1 MGIFINIILIIAII
15 AVFIVSGIVKEYN
28 ERYNENEYKFRFNK
42 KQFLTLIPI
51 ALLVLSFSIVVIP
64 ANTVGIRYSSING
77 TSDKTLNEGIH
88 FVVPFVDH
96 VNTIETTVQER
107 TDEGISIQTKDA
119 QWVKVTV
126 NVKYQVDKS
135 NAFKVYKGY
144 KTLDNL
150 NKNIIGNYTQEAL
163 NQVCTQYN
171 VIDVLGEKRNAFVEE
186 TAKILKE
193 KLAAEGVNLKAVT
206 VKDIDA
212 GEAIEKAISDEA
224 VAKKEV
230 ETAKQKQEKAKT
242 EAETKVIEAQG
253 EADANAVLTEQ
264 LTPEVLEKMLIE
276 KWNGEMPKVYGSDGN
291 ILDISSL
298 LGE

>member
-1 MGIFINIILIIAII
+1 MMEIIIKIVLAII
-15 AVFIVSGIVKEYN
+15 TVAVFIALGVKKDGYD
-28 ERYNENEYKFRFNK
+28 YIFRFNK
-42 KQFLTLIPI
+42 KQLFTLVPA
-51 ALLVLSFSIVVIP
+51 ALFIISFAIVVIP
-64 ANTVGIRYSSING
+64 ANTVGVRYSAING
-77 TSDKTLNEGIH
+77 TSNDTLNEGVH
-88 FVVPFVDH
+88 FVVPFVDK
-96 VNTIETTVQER
+96 VYTIDTTVQER

-126 NVKYQVDKS
+126 NVKYQVDKAD
-135 NAFKVYKGY
+135 AFKVYKGY

-150 NKNIIGNYTQEAL
+150 SKNIIGNYTQEAL

-171 VIDVLGEKRNAFVEE
+171 VIDVLGERRNSFVDE
-186 TAKILKE
+186 TTKILNE
-193 KLAAEGVNLKAVT
+193 KLAAEGVTLKAVT

-230 ETAKQKQEKAKT
+230 ETAKQKQEKART

-253 EADANAVLTEQ
+253 EADANAVLTQQ

>member
-28 ERYNENEYKFRFNK
+28 ERYNENERKFRFNK

-64 ANTVGIRYSSING
+64 ANTVGVRYSSING

-96 VNTIETTVQER
+96 VYTIETTVQER

-126 NVKYQVDKS
+126 NVKYHVDKS

-193 KLAAEGVNLKAVT
+193 KLAAEGVTLKAVT

>member
-1 MGIFINIILIIAII
+1 MMDIIIKIILGVITV
-15 AVFIVSGIVKEYN
+15 AVFIALGFKKDGYDYI
-28 ERYNENEYKFRFNK
+28 FRFNK
-42 KQFLTLIPI
+42 KQLFSLVPA
-51 ALLVLSFSIVVIP
+51 ALFIISFAIVVIP
-64 ANTVGIRYSSING
+64 ANTVGVRYSAING
-77 TSDKTLNEGIH
+77 TSNDTLNEGVH
-88 FVVPFVDH
+88 FVVPFVDK
-96 VNTIETTVQER
+96 VYTIDTTVQER

-126 NVKYQVDKS
+126 NVKYQVDKAD
-135 NAFKVYKGY
+135 AFKVYKGY

-150 NKNIIGNYTQEAL
+150 SKNIIGNYTQEAL

-171 VIDVLGEKRNAFVEE
+171 VIDVLGERRNSFVDE
-186 TAKILKE
+186 TTKILNE
-193 KLAAEGVNLKAVT
+193 KLAVEGVTLKAVT

-230 ETAKQKQEKAKT
+230 ETAKQKQEKART

-253 EADANAVLTEQ
+253 EADANAVLTQQ

>member
-1 MGIFINIILIIAII
+1 MMDIIIKIVLGIIII
-15 AVFIVSGIVKEYN
+15 AVFIALGVKKDGYD
-28 ERYNENEYKFRFNK
+28 YIFRFNK
-42 KQFLTLIPI
+42 KQLFSLVPA
-51 ALLVLSFSIVVIP
+51 ALFIISFAIVVIP
-64 ANTVGIRYSSING
+64 ANTVGVRYSAING
-77 TSDKTLNEGIH
+77 TSNDTLNEGVH
-88 FVVPFVDH
+88 FVVPFVDK
-96 VNTIETTVQER
+96 VYTIDTTVQER

-126 NVKYQVDKS
+126 NVKYQVDKAD
-135 NAFKVYKGY
+135 AFKVYKGY

-150 NKNIIGNYTQEAL
+150 SKNIIGNYTQEAL

-171 VIDVLGEKRNAFVEE
+171 VIDVLGERRNSFVDE
-186 TAKILKE
+186 TTKILNE
-193 KLAAEGVNLKAVT
+193 KLAVEGVTLKAVT

-230 ETAKQKQEKAKT
+230 ETAKQKQEKART

-253 EADANAVLTEQ
+253 EADANAVLTQQ

>member
-1 MGIFINIILIIAII
+1 MMEIIIKIVLAII
-15 AVFIVSGIVKEYN
+15 TVAVFIALGVKKDGYDHV
-28 ERYNENEYKFRFNK
+28 FRFNK
-42 KQFLTLIPI
+42 KQLF
-51 ALLVLSFSIVVIP
+51 ALVPAALFIISFAIVVIP
-64 ANTVGIRYSSING
+64 ANTVGVRYSAING
-77 TSDKTLNEGIH
+77 TSNDTLNEGIH
-88 FVVPFVDH
+88 FIVPFVDK
-96 VNTIETTVQER
+96 VYTIDTTVQER

-126 NVKYQVDKS
+126 NVKYQVDKAD
-135 NAFKVYKGY
+135 AFKVYKGY

-150 NKNIIGNYTQEAL
+150 SKNIIGNYTQEAL

-171 VIDVLGEKRNAFVEE
+171 VIDVLGERRNSFVDE
-186 TAKILKE
+186 TTKILNE
-193 KLAAEGVNLKAVT
+193 KLATEGVTLKAVT

-230 ETAKQKQEKAKT
+230 ETAKQKQEKART

-253 EADANAVLTEQ
+253 EADANAVLTQQ

-291 ILDISSL
+291 VLDISSL

>member
-28 ERYNENEYKFRFNK
+28 ERYNENELKFRFNK

-51 ALLVLSFSIVVIP
+51 ALLVLSFSIVIIP

>member
-1 MGIFINIILIIAII
+1 MMDIIIKIVLGIITI
-15 AVFIVSGIVKEYN
+15 AVFITLGVKKDGYD
-28 ERYNENEYKFRFNK
+28 YIFRFNK
-42 KQFLTLIPI
+42 KQLFSLVPA
-51 ALLVLSFSIVVIP
+51 ALFIISFAIVVIP
-64 ANTVGIRYSSING
+64 ANTVGVRYSAING
-77 TSDKTLNEGIH
+77 TSNDTLNEGVH
-88 FVVPFVDH
+88 FVVPFVDK
-96 VNTIETTVQER
+96 VYTIDTTVQER

-126 NVKYQVDKS
+126 NVKYQVDKAD
-135 NAFKVYKGY
+135 AFKVYKGY

-150 NKNIIGNYTQEAL
+150 SKNIIGNYTQEAL

-171 VIDVLGEKRNAFVEE
+171 VIDVLGERRNSFVDE
-186 TAKILKE
+186 TTKILNE
-193 KLAAEGVNLKAVT
+193 KLAVEGVTLKAVT

-230 ETAKQKQEKAKT
+230 ETAKQKQEKART

-253 EADANAVLTEQ
+253 EADANAVLTQQ
-264 LTPEVLEKMLIE
+264 LTPEVLQKMLIE

>member
-1 MGIFINIILIIAII
+1 MGIFINIILIIAIV
-15 AVFIVSGIVKEYN
+15 AVFIVSGIVKEQDEGYG
-28 ERYNENEYKFRFNK
+28 EDKYKFRFNK
-42 KQFLTLIPI
+42 KQFLTLIPA
-51 ALLVLSFSIVVIP
+51 ALLILSFSIVVIP
-64 ANTVGIRYSSING
+64 ANTVGVRYSSING

-193 KLAAEGVNLKAVT
+193 KLAAEGVTLKAVT

-212 GEAIEKAISDEA
+212 GEVIEKAISDEA

>member
-1 MGIFINIILIIAII
+1 MMDIIIKIVLGIITV
-15 AVFIVSGIVKEYN
+15 AVFIALGVKKDGYD
-28 ERYNENEYKFRFNK
+28 YIFRFNK
-42 KQFLTLIPI
+42 KQLFSLVPA
-51 ALLVLSFSIVVIP
+51 ALFIISFAIVVIP
-64 ANTVGIRYSSING
+64 ANTVGVRYSAING
-77 TSDKTLNEGIH
+77 TSNDTLNEGVH
-88 FVVPFVDH
+88 FVVPFVDK
-96 VNTIETTVQER
+96 VYTIDTTVQER

-126 NVKYQVDKS
+126 NVKYQVDKAD
-135 NAFKVYKGY
+135 AFKVYKGY

-150 NKNIIGNYTQEAL
+150 SKNIIGNYTQEAL

-171 VIDVLGEKRNAFVEE
+171 VIDVLGERRNSFVDE
-186 TAKILKE
+186 TTKILNE
-193 KLAAEGVNLKAVT
+193 KLAAEGVTLKAVT

-230 ETAKQKQEKAKT
+230 ETAKQKQEKART

-253 EADANAVLTEQ
+253 EADANAVLTQQ

>member
-1 MGIFINIILIIAII
+1 MGIFINIILIIAIV
-15 AVFIVSGIVKEYN
+15 AVFIVSGIVKEKN
-28 ERYNENEYKFRFNK
+28 ERYGEDKYKFRFNK
-42 KQFLTLIPI
+42 KQFLTLIPA
-51 ALLVLSFSIVVIP
+51 ALLILSFSIVVIP
-64 ANTVGIRYSSING
+64 ANTVGVRYSSING

-193 KLAAEGVNLKAVT
+193 KLATEGVTLKAVT

>member
-1 MGIFINIILIIAII
+1 MMDIIIKIILAVITV
-15 AVFIVSGIVKEYN
+15 AVFIALGVKKDGYD
-28 ERYNENEYKFRFNK
+28 YIFKFNK
-42 KQFLTLIPI
+42 KQLF
-51 ALLVLSFSIVVIP
+51 ALVPAALFIISFAIVVIP
-64 ANTVGIRYSSING
+64 ANTVGVRYSAING
-77 TSDKTLNEGIH
+77 TSNDTLNEGVH
-88 FVVPFVDH
+88 FVVPFVDK
-96 VNTIETTVQER
+96 VYTIDTTVQER

-126 NVKYQVDKS
+126 NVKYQVDKAD
-135 NAFKVYKGY
+135 AFKVYKGY

-150 NKNIIGNYTQEAL
+150 SKNIIGNYTQEAL

-171 VIDVLGEKRNAFVEE
+171 VIDVLGERRNSFVDE
-186 TAKILKE
+186 TTKILNE
-193 KLAAEGVNLKAVT
+193 KLAVEGVTLKAVT

-230 ETAKQKQEKAKT
+230 ETAKQKQEKART

-253 EADANAVLTEQ
+253 EADANAVLTQQ

>member
-28 ERYNENEYKFRFNK
+28 ERYNENERKFRFNK
-42 KQFLTLIPI
+42 KQFLTLIPA
-51 ALLVLSFSIVVIP
+51 ALLILSFSIVVIP
-64 ANTVGIRYSSING
+64 ANTVGVRYSSING

-88 FVVPFVDH
+88 FIVPFVDH

-193 KLAAEGVNLKAVT
+193 KLAAEGVTLKAVT
-206 VKDIDA
+206 AKDIDA

>member
-1 MGIFINIILIIAII
+1 MMDIIIKIILAIVTVV
-15 AVFIVSGIVKEYN
+15 VFIALGIKKDGYDHV
-28 ERYNENEYKFRFNK
+28 FRFNK
-42 KQFLTLIPI
+42 KQLFTLVPA
-51 ALLVLSFSIVVIP
+51 ALFIISFAIVVIP
-64 ANTVGIRYSSING
+64 ANTVGVRYSAING
-77 TSDKTLNEGIH
+77 TSNDTLNEGIH
-88 FVVPFVDH
+88 FVVPFVDK
-96 VNTIETTVQER
+96 VYTIDTTVQER
-107 TDEGISIQTKDA
+107 TDESISIQTKDA

-126 NVKYQVDKS
+126 NVKYQVDKAD
-135 NAFKVYKGY
+135 AFKVYKGY

-150 NKNIIGNYTQEAL
+150 SKNIIGNYTQEAL

-171 VIDVLGEKRNAFVEE
+171 VIDVLGERRNSFVDE
-186 TAKILKE
+186 TTKILNE
-193 KLAAEGVNLKAVT
+193 KLAAEGVTLKAVT

-230 ETAKQKQEKAKT
+230 ETAKQKQEKART

-253 EADANAVLTEQ
+253 EADANAVLTQQ

>member
-28 ERYNENEYKFRFNK
+28 ERYNENERKFRFNK
-42 KQFLTLIPI
+42 KQSLTLIPI

>member
-28 ERYNENEYKFRFNK
+28 ERYNENELKFRFNK

-64 ANTVGIRYSSING
+64 ANTVGVRYSSING

-193 KLAAEGVNLKAVT
+193 KLAAEGVTLKAVT

>member
-1 MGIFINIILIIAII
+1 MMDIIIKIILGVITV
-15 AVFIVSGIVKEYN
+15 AVFIALGFKKDGYDYI
-28 ERYNENEYKFRFNK
+28 FRFNK
-42 KQFLTLIPI
+42 KQLFSLVPA
-51 ALLVLSFSIVVIP
+51 ALFIISFAIVVIP
-64 ANTVGIRYSSING
+64 ANTVGVRYSAING
-77 TSDKTLNEGIH
+77 TSNDTLNEGVH
-88 FVVPFVDH
+88 FVVPFVDK
-96 VNTIETTVQER
+96 VYTIDTTVQER

-126 NVKYQVDKS
+126 NVKYQVDKAD
-135 NAFKVYKGY
+135 AFKVYKGY

-150 NKNIIGNYTQEAL
+150 SKNIIGNYTQEAL

-171 VIDVLGEKRNAFVEE
+171 VIDVLGERRNSFVDE
-186 TAKILKE
+186 TTKILNE
-193 KLAAEGVNLKAVT
+193 KLAAEGVTLKAVT

-230 ETAKQKQEKAKT
+230 ETAKQKQEKART

-253 EADANAVLTEQ
+253 EADANAVLTQQ

-291 ILDISSL
+291 VLDISSL